1 MSTRRSNLNRTRNAS
16 VTALLCVAMA
26 ACQTSTFD
34 SLMVNNNAT
43 VGGTVTAGAFS
54 SSSPLNLQTGGTT
67 RIFVNDSTGN
77 VGIGTLTPTR
87 PLHVAGDGQFD
98 GTVFANAFSSNS
110 ALELKTAGTTRI
122 FVKASDGNVGID
134 TNDPMSQLDVRGG
147 IRTSTISGGSITS
160 LTMAAAGATASLSHR
175 VTTGNTTVVNTKV
188 QFAADTTQIL
198 GRTGFGREPAGNRL
212 EVEGVASKTVAGVWA
227 ANSDARIKSDVQTV
241 DHALE
246 TLDRV
251 RLVSFTY
258 NDAYRTEHPSIG
270 AHRYLSVIAQEFRQV
285 FPDHVCESGD
295 KLPSGEPIL
304 QVDPWPLTIYSAAAV
319 QELHRK
325 VRDKEAEIESL
336 RARLEAL
343 EARLA
348 AIEAK

>member
-1 MSTRRSNLNRTRNAS
+1 
-16 VTALLCVAMA
+16 MA
-26 ACQTSTFD
+26 ACQTNTFD
-34 SLMVNNNAT
+34 SLLVNNSAS

-67 RIFVNDSTGN
+67 RIFVNDSTGD
-77 VGIGTLTPTR
+77 VGIGTLAPTR
-87 PLHVAGDGQFD
+87 RLHVAGDGQFD
-98 GTVFANAFSSNS
+98 GTVFANAFSSS
-110 ALELKTAGTTRI
+110 SPLELKTAGTTRI
-122 FVKASDGNVGID
+122 FVKASDGDVGIN
-134 TNDPMSQLDVRGG
+134 TNDPLSQLDVRGG
-147 IRTSTISGGSITS
+147 IRTSTISGGSVTS
-160 LTMAAAGATASLSHR
+160 LTMAAGGATARLTHR
-175 VTTGNTTVVNTKV
+175 ETTGTVTVVNTKM
-188 QFAADTTQIL
+188 QFAADTTRFF
-198 GRTGFGREPAGNRL
+198 GRTGFGREPADNRL
-212 EVEGVASKTVAGVWA
+212 EVDGVASKTVAGDRA

-241 DHALE
+241 DRALE

-258 NDAYRTEHPSIG
+258 DDAYRAAHPSIG

-285 FPDHVCESGD
+285 FPDHVGESGD

-325 VRDKEAEIESL
+325 VRDKEAEIETL
-336 RARLEAL
+336 RARLEVL

-348 AIEAK
+348 AIEAKQTPTGHRL